1 MMPHWTRPAATA
13 LALLLL
19 PAAAASDTIDCVMDP
34 ALAVKLGAA
43 VPGLLDEVLVDRG
56 DEVRAGQIVAR
67 LSSTVERETE
77 RLIEMQAENDS
88 ALEAQRARVGF
99 LLQRLERTR
108 ALADR
113 GVATIDLLQEIEAEV
128 EVGRSLLRQAEMDQ
142 AIARQDL
149 VRTRA
154 AIALREIRSPVDG
167 LVVARHL
174 APGEYLQS
182 EAQIVTIV
190 TLDPLH
196 VEAFLPV
203 SMFGRVRVGDS
214 ALVWPSVP
222 FVSGHPATVVVV
234 DRLFDAASG
243 TFGVRLELPN
253 PGLALPAGHRCVVEF
268 SAS

>member
-1 MMPHWTRPAATA
+1 MMPHWVRNTATV
-13 LALLLL
+13 LALLV
-19 PAAAASDTIDCVMDP
+19 PAAAWSDTIDCVMDP
-34 ALAVKLGAA
+34 SLTVKLGAA
-43 VPGLLDEVLVDRG
+43 VPGLLEEVLVDRG
-56 DEVRAGQIVAR
+56 DEVLAGQIVAR

-77 RLIEMQAENDS
+77 RLIEMQAANNS
-88 ALEAQRARVGF
+88 ALEAQSARVGF

-113 GVATIDLLQEIEAEV
+113 GVTTIDLLQEIEAEV

-154 AIALREIRSPVDG
+154 AINLREIRSPIDG

-190 TLDPLH
+190 ALDPLY

-214 ALVWPSVP
+214 AVVRPANP
-222 FVSGHPATVVVV
+222 FVSSHPATVTIV
-234 DRLFDAASG
+234 DRQFDAASG

-253 PGLALPAGHRCVVEF
+253 QGFALPAGHRCVVEF
-268 SAS
+268 GAS